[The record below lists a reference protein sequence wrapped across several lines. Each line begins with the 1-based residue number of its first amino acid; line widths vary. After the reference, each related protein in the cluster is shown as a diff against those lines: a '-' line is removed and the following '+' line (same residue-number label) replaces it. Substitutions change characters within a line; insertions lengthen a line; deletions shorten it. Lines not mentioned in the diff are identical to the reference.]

1 MVHHHI
7 TFLGLGALVLW
18 GRHQHPAA
26 GMGVSTAS
34 IHPIGHDY
42 EQRSSTPLGRTLC
55 LILMQSPTGESRTLF
70 RQFLDSGRERH
81 LRVCSSLARRHIAL
95 LTAEQGLLFLFPFLS
110 DITGPPPTTWAVAG
124 PCNIGSEGGACTN
137 ANPRVILLG
146 RRVYIKQD
154 YPRIGLVGVC
164 ADGSAHQSPL
174 VA

>member
-1 MVHHHI
+1 VIPEAAPGTALQNAWTNPMVHHHI

-124 PCNIGSEGGACTN
+124 PCNYGSGGGGMYRRQ
-137 ANPRVILLG
+137 PQGHILRAQSL
-146 RRVYIKQD
+146 
-154 YPRIGLVGVC
+154 
-164 ADGSAHQSPL
+164 HQARLS
-174 VA
+174 